1 MDLSVEG
8 TYTNLPHGFSR
19 GKPNHGFSRG
29 KTRPMTT
36 TIHPVAPGDTLTS
49 IARQYD
55 VKIRHLKALNGLQSS
70 QLFLGQSLLIR
81 VDEED
86 DSPVIAKSR
95 GLVDTSSSQ
104 HVVKPGDTLYRIAI
118 NYKITVDQLKKDNN
132 LKSDTLSVGTVLR
145 IGSNKP
151 ITTPVSPQNFKNYKV
166 VKGDTLSKI
175 AREQNTT
182 IAVLRSLNNLK
193 NDNLSIG
200 QVLKVSVSVGGSTFP
215 PITPLPPT
223 PPPVVVKPPV
233 VNPPVPPPP
242 PPTPTPVNPASNSA
256 LLSRREDTSYNL
268 YLEIRLLSNE
278 IRTFKLI
285 RKLNGYSLSGQARAV
300 PTHAAIA
307 AAGLTPKI
315 FNALQFCKK
324 VEGHYDAINTYDVGI
339 FSYGFIQFAAKFS
352 LNQLLQSM
360 KTNAPAQYQQTFER
374 AGIMVKNGQVSVASA
389 PSIVN
394 QVLIWEYIKSQSDL
408 FVPFIQAGF
417 VPELVVE
424 QYRVAN
430 ALYAV
435 PSLGA
440 MLNLNLANGA
450 RIQTPVSNVL
460 RDLETQALAI
470 AMGVN
475 LGPNYMAMVLSEALS
490 DLAQNRSI
498 TDANF
503 LASTS
508 WRDICSH
515 LIAFETVPRPDQSR
529 RKSALTIERARKILE
544 IGVPVVLV

>member
-1 MDLSVEG
+1 MALAV
-8 TYTNLPHGFSR
+8 
-19 GKPNHGFSRG
+19 G
-29 KTRPMTT
+29 KTITMTT
-36 TIHPVAPGDTLTS
+36 LLHPVAPGDTLSS

-55 VKIRHLKALNGLQSS
+55 VKVRHLKALNGLQSS
-70 QLFLGQSLLIR
+70 QLFLGQNLLIR
-81 VDEED
+81 VEEED
-86 DSPVIAKSR
+86 DSPIAAKSR
-95 GLVDTSSSQ
+95 GLFDSSSSQ
-104 HVVKPGDTLYRIAI
+104 HTVKAGETLYRISI
-118 NYKITVDQLKKDNN
+118 NYKVSIDQIKRDNN
-132 LKSDTLSVGTVLR
+132 LKSDTLSVGMVLR
-145 IGSNKP
+145 IGSNQP
-151 ITTPVSPQNFKNYKV
+151 ITTPVKPQNFKTYTV

-175 AREQNTT
+175 ARENNTT
-182 IAVLRSLNNLK
+182 IVALRSLNNLK
-193 NDNLSIG
+193 SDALSIG
-200 QVLKVSVSVGGSTFP
+200 QVLRVSVSVGGNTFP
-215 PITPLPPT
+215 PVTPLPPT
-223 PPPVVVKPPV
+223 PPPVVKPPVV
-233 VNPPVPPPP
+233 VNPPVPTPP
-242 PPTPTPVNPASNSA
+242 PPTPTPNPPVNPSSNSA
-256 LLSRREDTSYNL
+256 LLGRREDTSFNL
-268 YLEIRLLSNE
+268 YLDIRLLNNE
-278 IRTFKLI
+278 VRTFKLI

-300 PTHAAIA
+300 PTHAAII
-307 AAGLTPKI
+307 AAGLTPQI

-360 KTNAPAQYQQTFER
+360 KTFAPLQFQQTFEM
-374 AGIMVKNGQVSVASA
+374 AGIMVRNGQVSVASA

-394 QVLIWEYIKSQSDL
+394 QVQIWEYIKSQSDL

-417 VPELVVE
+417 VQELVVE

-440 MLNLNLANGA
+440 MLNLNLANGTK
-450 RIQTPVSNVL
+450 IQAPVSSIL

-498 TDANF
+498 AELSF
-503 LASTS
+503 LASTA
-508 WRDICSH
+508 WRDICNH

-544 IGVPVVLV
+544 VGVPVVLV

>member
-1 MDLSVEG
+1 
-8 TYTNLPHGFSR
+8 
-19 GKPNHGFSRG
+19 
-29 KTRPMTT
+29 MTT

-95 GLVDTSSSQ
+95 SLVDTSSSQ
-104 HVVKPGDTLYRIAI
+104 HVVKTGETLYRIAI
-118 NYKITVDQLKKDNN
+118 NYKVTVDQIKKDNN

-145 IGSNKP
+145 IGSNQP
-151 ITTPVSPQNFKNYKV
+151 ITTPVSPQNFKNYTV
-166 VKGDTLSKI
+166 SKGDTLSKI
-175 AREQNTT
+175 ARENNTT
-182 IAVLRSLNNLK
+182 IVALRSLNNLK
-193 NDNLSIG
+193 SDALSIG
-200 QVLKVSVSVGGSTFP
+200 QVLKVSVSIGGNTFP
-215 PITPLPPT
+215 PVAPLPPS

-242 PPTPTPVNPASNSA
+242 TPPNPPVNPSSNSA
-256 LLSRREDTSYNL
+256 LLGRREDTAYNL
-268 YLEIRLLSNE
+268 YLDIRLLNNE
-278 IRTFKLI
+278 VRNFKLI

-307 AAGLTPKI
+307 AAGLTPQI

-360 KTNAPAQYQQTFER
+360 KTFAPLQFQQTFER
-374 AGIMVKNGQVSVASA
+374 AGITVRNGQVSVASA
-389 PSIVN
+389 PSIVD
-394 QVLIWEYIKSQSDL
+394 QVQLWEYIKSQSDL

-417 VPELVVE
+417 VQELVVE

-450 RIQTPVSNVL
+450 RIQTPVSSVF

-498 TDANF
+498 AEVNF

-508 WRDICSH
+508 WRDICNH
-515 LIAFETVPRPDQSR
+515 LIAFETVPRPDQPR
-529 RKSALTIERARKILE
+529 RKSKLTIERARKILE
-544 IGVPVVLV
+544 VGVPVVLV

>member
-1 MDLSVEG
+1 
-8 TYTNLPHGFSR
+8 
-19 GKPNHGFSRG
+19 
-29 KTRPMTT
+29 MTT
-36 TIHPVAPGDTLTS
+36 LFHPVAPGDTLTS

-55 VKIRHLKALNGLQSS
+55 VKIRQLKALNGLQSS

-95 GLVDTSSSQ
+95 SLVDTSSSQ
-104 HVVKPGDTLYRIAI
+104 HVVKAGDTLYRIAI
-118 NYKITVDQLKKDNN
+118 NYKVTVDQIKKDNN
-132 LKSDTLSVGTVLR
+132 LKSDALSVGTVLR
-145 IGSNKP
+145 IGSNQP

-175 AREQNTT
+175 ARENNTT
-182 IAVLRSLNNLK
+182 IVALRSLNNLK
-193 NDNLSIG
+193 SDALSIG
-200 QVLKVSVSVGGSTFP
+200 QVLKVSISVGGNTFP
-215 PITPLPPT
+215 PVTPLPPS
-223 PPPVVVKPPV
+223 PPPVVVRPPV
-233 VNPPVPPPP
+233 VNPPVPTP
-242 PPTPTPVNPASNSA
+242 PPTPTPNPPVNPSSNSA

-307 AAGLTPKI
+307 AAGLTPQI

-352 LNQLLQSM
+352 LNPLLQSM
-360 KTNAPAQYQQTFER
+360 KTNAPLQFQQIFER
-374 AGIMVKNGQVSVASA
+374 AGITVRNGQVSVASA

-394 QVLIWEYIKSQSDL
+394 QVQLWEYIKSQSDL

-417 VPELVVE
+417 VQELVVE

-460 RDLETQALAI
+460 RDLETQALAV

-498 TDANF
+498 TDTNF

>member
-1 MDLSVEG
+1 
-8 TYTNLPHGFSR
+8 
-19 GKPNHGFSRG
+19 
-29 KTRPMTT
+29 MTT

-55 VKIRHLKALNGLQSS
+55 VKVRHLKALNGLQSS

-86 DSPVIAKSR
+86 DSPVAAKSR
-95 GLVDTSSSQ
+95 GLLDSSSSQ
-104 HVVKPGDTLYRIAI
+104 HVVKPGETLYRIAI
-118 NYKITVDQLKKDNN
+118 NYKVSVDQLKKDNN
-132 LKSDTLSVGTVLR
+132 LKSDSLSVGMVLR
-145 IGSNKP
+145 IGSNQP
-151 ITTPVSPQNFKNYKV
+151 ITTPVSPQNFKNYTV

-175 AREQNTT
+175 ARENNTS
-182 IAVLRSLNNLK
+182 IVALRSLNNLRS
-193 NDNLSIG
+193 DALSIG
-200 QVLKVSVSVGGSTFP
+200 QLLKVSVSIGGNTFP
-215 PITPLPPT
+215 PVTPLPPS
-223 PPPVVVKPPV
+223 PPPVVKPPV
-233 VNPPVPPPP
+233 VVNPPVPTP
-242 PPTPTPVNPASNSA
+242 PPTPTPNPNPPVNPSSNSA
-256 LLSRREDTSYNL
+256 LLGRREDTSYNL
-268 YLEIRLLSNE
+268 YLDIRLLNNE
-278 IRTFKLI
+278 VRSFKLI

-360 KTNAPAQYQQTFER
+360 KTYAPQQFQQTFER
-374 AGIMVKNGQVSVASA
+374 AGITVKNGQVSAASA
-389 PSIVN
+389 PSIIN
-394 QVLIWEYIKSQSDL
+394 QVQLWEYIKSQSDL

-417 VPELVVE
+417 VQELVVE

-435 PSLGA
+435 PSLTA

-450 RIQTPVSNVL
+450 RIQTPVSSVL

-498 TDANF
+498 VDVNF

-515 LIAFETVPRPDQSR
+515 LIAFETVPRPDQPR

-544 IGVPVVLV
+544 VGVPVVLV

>member
-1 MDLSVEG
+1 
-8 TYTNLPHGFSR
+8 
-19 GKPNHGFSRG
+19 
-29 KTRPMTT
+29 MTT

-81 VDEED
+81 VEEED

-95 GLVDTSSSQ
+95 SLVDTSSSQ
-104 HVVKPGDTLYRIAI
+104 HVVKAGETLYRIAI
-118 NYKITVDQLKKDNN
+118 NYKVTVDQIKKDNN

-145 IGSNKP
+145 IGSNQP
-151 ITTPVSPQNFKNYKV
+151 ITTPVSPQNFKNYTV

-175 AREQNTT
+175 ARESNTT
-182 IAVLRSLNNLK
+182 IVALRSLNNLK
-193 NDNLSIG
+193 SDALSIG
-200 QVLKVSVSVGGSTFP
+200 QVLKVSVSVGGNTFP
-215 PITPLPPT
+215 PIPPLPPT

-233 VNPPVPPPP
+233 VNPLV
-242 PPTPTPVNPASNSA
+242 PTPPLAPTPNPNPPVNPSSNSA
-256 LLSRREDTSYNL
+256 LLSRREDTAYNL
-268 YLEIRLLSNE
+268 YLDIRLLNNE
-278 IRTFKLI
+278 VRSFKLI

-307 AAGLTPKI
+307 AAGLTPQI

-360 KTNAPAQYQQTFER
+360 KTYAPLQFQQTFER
-374 AGIMVKNGQVSVASA
+374 AGITVRNGQVSVASA

-394 QVLIWEYIKSQSDL
+394 QVQLWEYIKSQSDL

-417 VPELVVE
+417 VQELVVE

-435 PSLGA
+435 PSLTA

-450 RIQTPVSNVL
+450 RIQTPVSTVL

-544 IGVPVVLV
+544 VGVPVVLV

>member
-1 MDLSVEG
+1 
-8 TYTNLPHGFSR
+8 
-19 GKPNHGFSRG
+19 
-29 KTRPMTT
+29 MTT
-36 TIHPVAPGDTLTS
+36 LLHPVAPGDTLTS

-55 VKIRHLKALNGLQSS
+55 VTVRQLKALNGLQSS
-70 QLFLGQSLLIR
+70 QLFLGQSLLVR
-81 VDEED
+81 VEEED
-86 DSPVIAKSR
+86 DSPVAAKSR
-95 GLVDTSSSQ
+95 GLFDSSSSQ
-104 HVVKPGDTLYRIAI
+104 HVVKAGETLYRIAI
-118 NYKITVDQLKKDNN
+118 NYKVSVDQLKKDNN
-132 LKSDTLSVGTVLR
+132 LTSDSLSVGMVLR
-145 IGSNKP
+145 IGSNQP
-151 ITTPVSPQNFKNYKV
+151 ITTPVKPQNFKNYTV

-175 AREQNTT
+175 ARENNTT
-182 IAVLRSLNNLK
+182 IVALRSLNNLK
-193 NDNLSIG
+193 SDALSIG
-200 QVLKVSVSVGGSTFP
+200 QVLKVSVSVGGNTFP
-215 PITPLPPT
+215 PVAPLPPT

-233 VNPPVPPPP
+233 VNPPVPTPPSPPP
-242 PPTPTPVNPASNSA
+242 PPPPVNPSSSSA
-256 LLSRREDTSYNL
+256 LLGRREDTAYNL
-268 YLEIRLLSNE
+268 YLDIRLLNNE
-278 IRTFKLI
+278 VRSFKLI

-307 AAGLTPKI
+307 AAGLTPQI

-360 KTNAPAQYQQTFER
+360 KTYAPLQFQQTFER
-374 AGIMVKNGQVSVASA
+374 AGITVRNGQVSVASA

-394 QVLIWEYIKSQSDL
+394 QVQLWEYIKSQSDL

-417 VPELVVE
+417 VQELVVE

-450 RIQTPVSNVL
+450 RIQTPVSTVL

-498 TDANF
+498 AEVNF

-508 WRDICSH
+508 WRDICNH
-515 LIAFETVPRPDQSR
+515 LIAFETVPRPDQPR

-544 IGVPVVLV
+544 VGVPVVLV

>member
-1 MDLSVEG
+1 MALAVGEG
-8 TYTNLPHGFSR
+8 RRAS
-19 GKPNHGFSRG
+19 
-29 KTRPMTT
+29 KTTTMTT
-36 TIHPVAPGDTLTS
+36 LLHPVAPGDTLTS

-55 VKIRHLKALNGLQSS
+55 VKVRHLKALNGLQSS
-70 QLFLGQSLLIR
+70 QLFLGQNLLIR
-81 VDEED
+81 IEEED
-86 DSPVIAKSR
+86 ASPVAAKSR
-95 GLVDTSSSQ
+95 GLLDSSSSQ
-104 HVVKPGDTLYRIAI
+104 HVVKPGETLYRIAI
-118 NYKITVDQLKKDNN
+118 NYKVSVEQIKKDNN
-132 LKSDTLSVGTVLR
+132 LKSDTLSVGMVLR
-145 IGSNKP
+145 IGSNQP
-151 ITTPVSPQNFKNYKV
+151 ITTPVKPQNFKNYTV

-175 AREQNTT
+175 ARENNTT
-182 IAVLRSLNNLK
+182 IVALRSLNNLK
-193 NDNLSIG
+193 SDALSIG
-200 QVLKVSVSVGGSTFP
+200 QVLKVSVSVGGNTFP
-215 PITPLPPT
+215 PVTPLPPS
-223 PPPVVVKPPV
+223 PPPVVKPPV
-233 VNPPVPPPP
+233 VVNPPVPTP
-242 PPTPTPVNPASNSA
+242 PPTPTPPPSPNPPVNPSSNSA
-256 LLSRREDTSYNL
+256 LLGRREDTAYNL
-268 YLEIRLLSNE
+268 YLDIRLLNNE
-278 IRTFKLI
+278 VRTFKLI

-300 PTHAAIA
+300 PSHAAIA
-307 AAGLTPKI
+307 TAGLTPQI

-360 KTNAPAQYQQTFER
+360 KTFAPLQFQQTFER
-374 AGIMVKNGQVSVASA
+374 AGITVKNGQVSVASA
-389 PSIVN
+389 PMIVN
-394 QVLIWEYIKSQSDL
+394 QVQIWEYIKSQTDL

-417 VPELVVE
+417 VQELVVE

-450 RIQTPVSNVL
+450 RIQTPVSSVL

-498 TDANF
+498 AELNF
-503 LASTS
+503 LASTA
-508 WRDICSH
+508 WRDICNH

-544 IGVPVVLV
+544 VGVPVVLV

>member
-1 MDLSVEG
+1 
-8 TYTNLPHGFSR
+8 
-19 GKPNHGFSRG
+19 
-29 KTRPMTT
+29 MTSI
-36 TIHPVAPGDTLTS
+36 IHPVAPGETLTS

-55 VKIRHLKALNGLQSS
+55 VKVRHLKALNGLQSS
-70 QLFLGQSLLIR
+70 QLFIGQLLLVGIEE
-81 VDEED
+81 EED
-86 DSPVIAKSR
+86 HTLVSTNSR
-95 GLVDTSSSQ
+95 GLTDVSSAQ
-104 HVVKPGDTLYRIAI
+104 HVVQTGETLYRISI
-118 NYKITVDQLKKDNN
+118 RYKVTVDQLKKDNN
-132 LKSDTLSVGTVLR
+132 LKSDALSVGMVLR
-145 IGSNKP
+145 IGSNQP
-151 ITTPVSPQNFKNYKV
+151 IVAPVSPQNTRTYTV

-182 IAVLRSLNNLK
+182 IAALRSLNNLK
-193 NDNLSIG
+193 SDNLSIG
-200 QVLKVSVSVGGSTFP
+200 MVLKVSVSAGGNTFP
-215 PITPLPPT
+215 PINPIPPT
-223 PPPVVVKPPV
+223 PIVVKPPT
-233 VNPPVPPPP
+233 PIPI
-242 PPTPTPVNPASNSA
+242 PTPPINPSNNSA
-256 LLSRREDTSYNL
+256 LLSRKEDTSYNL
-268 YLEIRLLSNE
+268 YQEIRLLNGE

-285 RKLNGYSLSGQARAV
+285 RKLNGYSLSGQARTV

-307 AAGLTPKI
+307 AVGLTPQV

-352 LNQLLQSM
+352 LNPLLQSM
-360 KTNAPAQYQQTFER
+360 KTHAPFPYQQTFER
-374 AGIMVKNGQVSVASA
+374 AGILINNGKVSVASA
-389 PSIVN
+389 PSIHD
-394 QVLIWEYIKSQSDL
+394 QVQVWEYIKSQSDL

-430 ALYAV
+430 ALYAI

-450 RIQTPVSNVL
+450 RISTPVSSVL

-475 LGPNYMAMVLSEALS
+475 LGPNYMALVLSEALS
-490 DLAQNRSI
+490 DLAQSRSI
-498 TDANF
+498 ADIGF

-515 LIAFETVPRPDQSR
+515 LIAFETVPRGDQSR

-544 IGVPVVLV
+544 LGVPVVLV

>member
-1 MDLSVEG
+1 
-8 TYTNLPHGFSR
+8 
-19 GKPNHGFSRG
+19 
-29 KTRPMTT
+29 MTT

-55 VKIRHLKALNGLQSS
+55 VKIRHLKALNGLKSS
-70 QLFLGQSLLIR
+70 QLFLGQSLLVRI
-81 VDEED
+81 DEED

-95 GLVDTSSSQ
+95 SLVDTSSSQ
-104 HVVKPGDTLYRIAI
+104 HVVRPGDTLYRIAI

-132 LKSDTLSVGTVLR
+132 LKSDALSVGTALR

-151 ITTPVSPQNFKNYKV
+151 ITTPVSSQNFKNYKV
-166 VKGDTLSKI
+166 VKGDTLTKI
-175 AREQNTT
+175 ARENNTT
-182 IAVLRSLNNLK
+182 IVVLRSLNNLK

-233 VNPPVPPPP
+233 VNPPVPTPP
-242 PPTPTPVNPASNSA
+242 PPTPTPNPPVNPAGNSA
-256 LLSRREDTSYNL
+256 LLSRREDTNYNL

-352 LNQLLQSM
+352 LNPLLQSM
-360 KTNAPAQYQQTFER
+360 KTNAPAQYQQIFER

-389 PSIVN
+389 PSVVN

-435 PSLGA
+435 PSLSA

-450 RIQTPVSNVL
+450 RIQTPISNVL

-498 TDANF
+498 ADVNF
-503 LASTS
+503 LASTA

>member
-1 MDLSVEG
+1 MI
-8 TYTNLPHGFSR
+8 
-19 GKPNHGFSRG
+19 
-29 KTRPMTT
+29 T

-55 VKIRHLKALNGLQSS
+55 VTIRYLKALNGLQSS

-95 GLVDTSSSQ
+95 SLVDTSSSQ
-104 HVVKPGDTLYRIAI
+104 HVVKAGETLYRIAI
-118 NYKITVDQLKKDNN
+118 NYKVTVDQIKKDNN

-145 IGSNKP
+145 IGSNQP
-151 ITTPVSPQNFKNYKV
+151 ITTPVSPQNFKNYTV
-166 VKGDTLSKI
+166 SKGDTLSKI
-175 AREQNTT
+175 ARENNTT
-182 IAVLRSLNNLK
+182 IVALRSLNNLK
-193 NDNLSIG
+193 SDALSIG
-200 QVLKVSVSVGGSTFP
+200 QVLKVSVSVGGNTFP

-242 PPTPTPVNPASNSA
+242 PTPTPNPNPPITSSNSA
-256 LLSRREDTSYNL
+256 LLSRREDTAYNL
-268 YLEIRLLSNE
+268 HLEIRLLSGE
-278 IRTFKLI
+278 IRTFRLI

-307 AAGLTPKI
+307 AAGLTPQI

-352 LNQLLQSM
+352 LNPLLQSM

-374 AGIMVKNGQVSVASA
+374 AGIMVRNGQVSVASA

-394 QVLIWEYIKSQSDL
+394 QVQLWEYIKSQSDL

-417 VPELVVE
+417 VQELVVE

-435 PSLGA
+435 PSLTA

-450 RIQTPVSNVL
+450 RIQTPVSTVL

-508 WRDICSH
+508 WRDICNH

-544 IGVPVVLV
+544 IGVPVILV

>member
-1 MDLSVEG
+1 
-8 TYTNLPHGFSR
+8 
-19 GKPNHGFSRG
+19 
-29 KTRPMTT
+29 MTT
-36 TIHPVAPGDTLTS
+36 LLHPVAPGDTLTS

-55 VKIRHLKALNGLQSS
+55 VKVRQLKALNGLQSS

-81 VDEED
+81 IEEED
-86 DSPVIAKSR
+86 DSPVAAKSR
-95 GLVDTSSSQ
+95 GLLDSSSSQ
-104 HVVKPGDTLYRIAI
+104 HVVKPGETLYRIAI
-118 NYKITVDQLKKDNN
+118 NYKVSVDQLKKDNN
-132 LKSDTLSVGTVLR
+132 LKSDSLSVGMVLR
-145 IGSNKP
+145 IGSNQP
-151 ITTPVSPQNFKNYKV
+151 ITTPVSPQNFKNYSV

-175 AREQNTT
+175 ARENNTT
-182 IAVLRSLNNLK
+182 IVALRSLNNLK
-193 NDNLSIG
+193 SDALSIG
-200 QVLKVSVSVGGSTFP
+200 QVLKVSVSVGGNTFP
-215 PITPLPPT
+215 PIIPLPPS

-242 PPTPTPVNPASNSA
+242 TPPNPPVNPSSSSA
-256 LLSRREDTSYNL
+256 LLGRREDTAYNL
-268 YLEIRLLSNE
+268 YLDIRLLNNE
-278 IRTFKLI
+278 VRSFKLI

-307 AAGLTPKI
+307 AAGLTPQI

-360 KTNAPAQYQQTFER
+360 KTYAPLQFQQTFER
-374 AGIMVKNGQVSVASA
+374 AGITVRNGQVSVASA

-394 QVLIWEYIKSQSDL
+394 QVQLWEYIKSQSDL

-417 VPELVVE
+417 VQELVVE

-435 PSLGA
+435 PSLTA

-450 RIQTPVSNVL
+450 RIQTPVSSVL

-498 TDANF
+498 VDVNF
-503 LASTS
+503 LASTA
-508 WRDICSH
+508 WRDICNH

-544 IGVPVVLV
+544 VGVPVVLV

>member
-1 MDLSVEG
+1 
-8 TYTNLPHGFSR
+8 
-19 GKPNHGFSRG
+19 
-29 KTRPMTT
+29 MTT
-36 TIHPVAPGDTLTS
+36 TIHPVAPGETLTS

-55 VKIRHLKALNGLQSS
+55 VKVRHLKAINGLQSS
-70 QLFLGQSLLIR
+70 QLFIGQKLLIGIGE
-81 VDEED
+81 EED
-86 DSPVIAKSR
+86 SLISTNSR
-95 GLVDTSSSQ
+95 SLTDVSSAQ
-104 HVVKPGDTLYRIAI
+104 HVVQAGETLYRIAI
-118 NYKITVDQLKKDNN
+118 RYKVTVEQLKKDNN
-132 LKSDTLSVGTVLR
+132 LKSDALSVGMTLR

-151 ITTPVSPQNFKNYKV
+151 VVTPVSPQNTRTYTV

-182 IAVLRSLNNLK
+182 IAALRSLNNLK
-193 NDNLSIG
+193 SDNLSIG
-200 QVLKVSVSVGGSTFP
+200 MVLKVSVSAGGNTFP
-215 PITPLPPT
+215 PINNPIPPT
-223 PPPVVVKPPV
+223 PIIVKPPTPIV
-233 VNPPVPPPP
+233 VNPPTPIPIPSPPI
-242 PPTPTPVNPASNSA
+242 NPSNNSA
-256 LLSRREDTSYNL
+256 LLSSKNDTSYNL
-268 YLEIRLLSNE
+268 YQEIRLLNGE

-285 RKLNGYSLSGQARAV
+285 RKLNGYSLSGQARNV

-307 AAGLTPKI
+307 AVGLTPQV

-352 LNQLLQSM
+352 LNPLLQSM
-360 KTNAPAQYQQTFER
+360 KTHAPFPYQQTFER
-374 AGIMVKNGQVSVASA
+374 AGILINNGKVSVASA
-389 PSIVN
+389 PSIQD
-394 QVLIWEYIKSQSDL
+394 QVQVWEYIKSQSDL

-430 ALYAV
+430 ALYAI
-435 PSLGA
+435 PSLGS

-450 RIQTPVSNVL
+450 RISTPVSSVL

-475 LGPNYMAMVLSEALS
+475 LGPNYMALVLSEALS

-498 TDANF
+498 ADVAF

-508 WRDICSH
+508 WQDICSH
-515 LIAFETVPRPDQSR
+515 LIAFETVPRGDQSR

-544 IGVPVVLV
+544 LGVPVVLV

>member
-1 MDLSVEG
+1 
-8 TYTNLPHGFSR
+8 
-19 GKPNHGFSRG
+19 
-29 KTRPMTT
+29 MTT

-55 VKIRHLKALNGLQSS
+55 VTVRQLKALNGLQSS

-81 VDEED
+81 LEEDD
-86 DSPVIAKSR
+86 DSPVAAKSR
-95 GLVDTSSSQ
+95 SLFGSSSSQ
-104 HVVKPGDTLYRIAI
+104 HVVKAGETLYRIAI
-118 NYKITVDQLKKDNN
+118 NYKVSVDQLKKDNN
-132 LKSDTLSVGTVLR
+132 LKSDTLSVGMVLR
-145 IGSNKP
+145 IGSNQP
-151 ITTPVSPQNFKNYKV
+151 ITTPVKPQNFKNYTV

-175 AREQNTT
+175 ARENNTT
-182 IAVLRSLNNLK
+182 IVALRSLNNLK
-193 NDNLSIG
+193 SDALSIG
-200 QVLKVSVSVGGSTFP
+200 QVLKVSVSVGGNTFP
-215 PITPLPPT
+215 PVAPLPPS

-242 PPTPTPVNPASNSA
+242 TPPNPPLNPSSSSA
-256 LLSRREDTSYNL
+256 LLGRREDTAFNL
-268 YLEIRLLSNE
+268 YLDIRLLNNE
-278 IRTFKLI
+278 VRTFKLI

-307 AAGLTPKI
+307 AAGLTPQI

-360 KTNAPAQYQQTFER
+360 KTYAPLQFQQTFER
-374 AGIMVKNGQVSVASA
+374 AGIMVRNGQVSVASA
-389 PSIVN
+389 PTIVN
-394 QVLIWEYIKSQSDL
+394 QVQLWEYIKSQTDL

-450 RIQTPVSNVL
+450 RIQTPVSSVL

-498 TDANF
+498 AELNF
-503 LASTS
+503 LASTA
-508 WRDICSH
+508 WRDICNH

-529 RKSALTIERARKILE
+529 RKSTLTIERARKILE
-544 IGVPVVLV
+544 VGVPVVLV

>member
-1 MDLSVEG
+1 MAKAL
-8 TYTNLPHGFSR
+8 
-19 GKPNHGFSRG
+19 GKP
-29 KTRPMTT
+29 KPMTT
-36 TIHPVAPGDTLTS
+36 LLHLVAPGDTLTS

-55 VKIRHLKALNGLQSS
+55 VKVRHLKALNGLQSS

-81 VDEED
+81 LEEED
-86 DSPVIAKSR
+86 DSPIAAKSR
-95 GLVDTSSSQ
+95 GLLDSSSSQ
-104 HVVKPGDTLYRIAI
+104 HVVKAGETLYRIAI
-118 NYKITVDQLKKDNN
+118 NYKVSVEQLKKDNN
-132 LKSDTLSVGTVLR
+132 LKSDTLSVGMVLR
-145 IGSNKP
+145 IGSNQP
-151 ITTPVSPQNFKNYKV
+151 ITTPVSPQNFKTYKV
-166 VKGDTLSKI
+166 FKGDTLSKI
-175 AREQNTT
+175 ARENNTT
-182 IAVLRSLNNLK
+182 IVALRSLNNLK
-193 NDNLSIG
+193 SDALSIG
-200 QVLKVSVSVGGSTFP
+200 QVLKVSVSVGGNTFP
-215 PITPLPPT
+215 PITTLPPT
-223 PPPVVVKPPV
+223 PPPVVSPPVV

-242 PPTPTPVNPASNSA
+242 PPRPNPPLPPTPNPPVNPSSNSA
-256 LLSRREDTSYNL
+256 LLGRREDTAYNL
-268 YLEIRLLSNE
+268 YLDIRLLSNE
-278 IRTFKLI
+278 VRTFKLI

-307 AAGLTPKI
+307 AAGLTPQI

-360 KTNAPAQYQQTFER
+360 KTYAPLQFQQTFER
-374 AGIMVKNGQVSVASA
+374 AGITVKNGQVSVASA
-389 PSIVN
+389 PTIVN
-394 QVLIWEYIKSQSDL
+394 QVQLWEYIKSQSDL

-417 VPELVVE
+417 VQELVVE

-435 PSLGA
+435 PSLSA
-440 MLNLNLANGA
+440 MLNLNLANGV
-450 RIQTPVSNVL
+450 RIQTPVSTVL

-498 TDANF
+498 ADVNF
-503 LASTS
+503 LASTA
-508 WRDICSH
+508 WRDICNH

-544 IGVPVVLV
+544 VGVPVVLV

>member
-1 MDLSVEG
+1 MALA
-8 TYTNLPHGFSR
+8 
-19 GKPNHGFSRG
+19 HGFSRG
-29 KTRPMTT
+29 KTQPMTT

-151 ITTPVSPQNFKNYKV
+151 ITAPVSPQNFKNYKV

-175 AREQNTT
+175 ARENNTT
-182 IAVLRSLNNLK
+182 IVVLRSLNNLK

-233 VNPPVPPPP
+233 VNPPVPTPPP

-352 LNQLLQSM
+352 LNPLLQSM

>member
-1 MDLSVEG
+1 
-8 TYTNLPHGFSR
+8 
-19 GKPNHGFSRG
+19 
-29 KTRPMTT
+29 MTT

-55 VKIRHLKALNGLQSS
+55 IKVRHLKAHNGLQSS

-81 VDEED
+81 VEEDD
-86 DSPVIAKSR
+86 DSPVTAKSR
-95 GLVDTSSSQ
+95 SLFDSSSSQ
-104 HVVKPGDTLYRIAI
+104 HVVKAGETLYRISI
-118 NYKITVDQLKKDNN
+118 NYKVSVEQIKKDNN
-132 LKSDTLSVGTVLR
+132 LKSDALSVGMVLR
-145 IGSNKP
+145 IGSNQP
-151 ITTPVSPQNFKNYKV
+151 ITTPVSPQNFKNYTV

-175 AREQNTT
+175 ARENNTT
-182 IAVLRSLNNLK
+182 ITALRSLNNLK
-193 NDNLSIG
+193 SDALSIG
-200 QVLKVSVSVGGSTFP
+200 QVLKVSVSVGGNTFP

-223 PPPVVVKPPV
+223 PPPVVKPPVV
-233 VNPPVPPPP
+233 VNPPVPT
-242 PPTPTPVNPASNSA
+242 PPTPTPNPTPNPNPLPSSNSA
-256 LLSRREDTSYNL
+256 LVGRREDTAYNL
-268 YLEIRLLSNE
+268 YLDIRLLSNE
-278 IRTFKLI
+278 VRTFKLI
-285 RKLNGYSLSGQARAV
+285 RKPNGYSLSGQARAV

-360 KTNAPAQYQQTFER
+360 KTYAPLQFQQTFER
-374 AGIMVKNGQVSVASA
+374 AGITVRNGQVSVASA
-389 PSIVN
+389 PTIVN
-394 QVLIWEYIKSQSDL
+394 QVQLWEYIKSQSDL

-417 VPELVVE
+417 VQELVVE

-440 MLNLNLANGA
+440 MLNLNLANGV
-450 RIQTPVSNVL
+450 RIQTPVSTVL

-498 TDANF
+498 VDVNF
-503 LASTS
+503 LASTA
-508 WRDICSH
+508 WRDICNH
-515 LIAFETVPRPDQSR
+515 LIAFETVPRPDQPR

-544 IGVPVVLV
+544 VGVPVVLV

>member
-1 MDLSVEG
+1 
-8 TYTNLPHGFSR
+8 
-19 GKPNHGFSRG
+19 
-29 KTRPMTT
+29 MTT
-36 TIHPVAPGDTLTS
+36 LLHPVAPGDTLTS

-55 VKIRHLKALNGLQSS
+55 VKVRHLKALNGLQSS
-70 QLFLGQSLLIR
+70 QLFLGQNLLIR
-81 VDEED
+81 IEEED
-86 DSPVIAKSR
+86 ASPVAAKSR
-95 GLVDTSSSQ
+95 GLLDSSSSQ
-104 HVVKPGDTLYRIAI
+104 HVVKPGETLYRIAI
-118 NYKITVDQLKKDNN
+118 NYKVSVEQIKKDNN
-132 LKSDTLSVGTVLR
+132 LKSDTLSVGMVLR
-145 IGSNKP
+145 IGSNQP
-151 ITTPVSPQNFKNYKV
+151 ITTPVKPQNFKNYTV

-175 AREQNTT
+175 ARENNTT
-182 IAVLRSLNNLK
+182 IVALRSLNNLK
-193 NDNLSIG
+193 SDALSIG
-200 QVLKVSVSVGGSTFP
+200 QVLKVSVSVGGNTFP
-215 PITPLPPT
+215 PVTPLPPS
-223 PPPVVVKPPV
+223 PPPVVKPPV
-233 VNPPVPPPP
+233 VVNPPVPTP
-242 PPTPTPVNPASNSA
+242 PPTPTPPPSPNPPVNPSSNSA
-256 LLSRREDTSYNL
+256 LLGRREDTAYNL
-268 YLEIRLLSNE
+268 YLDIRLLNNE
-278 IRTFKLI
+278 VRTFKLI

-300 PTHAAIA
+300 PSHAAIA
-307 AAGLTPKI
+307 TAGLTPQI

-360 KTNAPAQYQQTFER
+360 KTFAPLQFQQTFER
-374 AGIMVKNGQVSVASA
+374 AGITVKNGQVSVASA
-389 PSIVN
+389 PMIVN
-394 QVLIWEYIKSQSDL
+394 QVQIWEYIKSQTDL

-417 VPELVVE
+417 VQELVVE

-450 RIQTPVSNVL
+450 RIQTPVSSVL

-498 TDANF
+498 AELNF
-503 LASTS
+503 LASTA
-508 WRDICSH
+508 WRDICNH

-544 IGVPVVLV
+544 VGVPVVLV